1 MKTWPN
7 RFVMAASVLVAVRVV
22 ITVVPAG
29 ADDLPPGV
37 IDTQNPAD
45 VSLSP
50 KESLERIVVPD
61 GFQVTQFA
69 AEPDIRRPIAFDID
83 DRGRLWVV
91 ENYSHPKWKDGPG
104 VDRVVILED
113 TNQDGQFDLRKI
125 FWDKGRY
132 LTGIALGHGGV
143 WLANTPELTF
153 IADRNRDDVPDG
165 DAVAVLDGFQVSTNN
180 VLNNFHWGPDGWL
193 YGAIGLSTKSLV
205 GRPGTAADKRTQITR
220 GIWRYHPIRQ
230 VFEKVAEG
238 MVNPWGADFNEHGD
252 LITANTVLAHLWHIV
267 PGMYCERRANE
278 RDNPFAYQRIQTI
291 ANHLHW
297 GGGGWQESRNPS
309 SRKGKGK
316 GNGKGQP
323 AASAAADHEHD
334 EEYHQHS
341 VAGGG
346 HAHCGGMI
354 YLGDNWPTKYR
365 GAFFTNNLHGNRVNS
380 DRLEARRS
388 TYVGIHSDDVLFG
401 NDPWFR
407 GMSIK
412 YGPDGGVYISDW
424 HDFGECHDG
433 DGSHRSTGRIYK
445 VVFDSRHGLPVDI
458 ASKSDSQLVELHRHP
473 NEWFV
478 RHARRLLHER
488 SVQRDVSGKIH
499 QQLWGQFHDTTA
511 VEDKL
516 RSLWTLYV
524 IGAVDDSKIA
534 ELLKHSEADVRRWA
548 VRFSHD
554 ELRTDTATLT
564 QPGQQTNA
572 GPHAELIAEM
582 AASDPSA
589 KVRLEIA
596 CSLQRVSQQQRLK
609 VATGLL
615 SHSTDATD
623 PYLPL
628 MTWYGLEPA
637 IWDHPETALKIAR
650 QSAIPIVRQF
660 IARRLVD
667 DRQPKID
674 LVIQAALEDTD
685 SAVVKDLVV
694 GMQQCLQSRGSRN
707 TPAEWNRLFGRLK
720 VTADPELRSA
730 AIQLATVFGD
740 KAAIGDLRNKMLD
753 VGQSAKARRSA
764 FQSLVQLANGVSIDL
779 LHKLVQ
785 NDGLLRNDALQ
796 RLVVASNDSTGP
808 LLLNSFSRFAPDQQ
822 REAVNV
828 LVTRQRFAKQLVVAI
843 KAGTVDRTAVSAFA
857 LQQLRAFREETL
869 QQAVLELWEDD
880 HRGLK
885 KADEIARLKSVMT
898 PEYLATGNAS
908 AGRMVFNQTCSK
920 CHTLYEQGGSIAP
933 NLTGSGRKKTDYVLQ
948 NLIDPSA
955 EIDAAYRLTTVVTTD
970 GRLLSGFII
979 KQDDRWLVLRTQDA
993 EFRLSM
999 NDVDEIV
1006 TSNVSM
1012 MPEGMLRNLTD
1023 DQFRDLLVYLATDQQ
1038 VPLLQP

>member
-1 MKTWPN
+1 MRTTPIETVIAG
-7 RFVMAASVLVAVRVV
+7 FFV
-22 ITVVPAG
+22 ITLGLTVSAAEVQ

-37 IDTQNPAD
+37 VNTQNPAD
-45 VSLSP
+45 ISLSP
-50 KESLERIVVPD
+50 KESLARIVVPD
-61 GFQVTQFA
+61 GFHVTQFA
-69 AEPDIRRPIAFDID
+69 AEPGIRRPIAFDFD

-91 ENYSHPKWKDGPG
+91 ENYSHPKWKEGAG
-104 VDRVVILED
+104 VDRIVILED
-113 TNQDGQFDLRKI
+113 TNQDGQFDQRKV

-132 LTGIALGHGGV
+132 LTGIAVGHGGV

-153 IADRNRDDVPDG
+153 IADRNGDDVPDSSP
-165 DAVAVLDGFQVSTNN
+165 VAVLDGFQISTNN

-205 GRPGTAADKRTQITR
+205 GKPGTPPERRTQITR

-238 MVNPWGADFNEHGD
+238 MVNPWGADFNEFGD

-267 PGMYCERRANE
+267 PGMYCERRASE
-278 RDNPFAYQRIQTI
+278 RDNPYAYQRIQTI

-309 SRKGKGK
+309 SRKGR
-316 GNGKGQP
+316 NREP
-323 AASAAADHEHD
+323 ASITTDHEHD

-346 HAHCGGMI
+346 HAHCGAMI
-354 YLGDNWPTKYR
+354 YLGDNWPARYR

-412 YGPDGGVYISDW
+412 YGPDGGVYITDW

-445 VVFDSRHGLPVDI
+445 MVFDAKHGAPVDL
-458 ASKSDSQLVELHRHP
+458 ARMSDSQLVEMHRHP

-488 SVQRDVSGKIH
+488 SVQRDLSIEINK
-499 QQLWGQFHDTTA
+499 QLWWQFYRSNA

-524 IGAVDDSKIA
+524 IGAVGDSKIV
-534 ELLKHSEADVRRWA
+534 ELLKHPEADVRRWA

-554 ELRTDTATLT
+554 ELRTDTASLT
-564 QPGQQTNA
+564 QPGRQTDD
-572 GPHAELIAEM
+572 GPHAELIAEL

-609 VATGLL
+609 VATALL
-615 SHSTDATD
+615 SHATDATD

-637 IWDHPETALKIAR
+637 VWNHPEAALGIAR
-650 QSAIPIVRQF
+650 QAAIPLVRQF

-667 DRQPKID
+667 DQQPKVD
-674 LVIQAALEDTD
+674 LVIQAALEE
-685 SAVVKDLVV
+685 SKASVVRDLVV
-694 GMQQCLQSRGSRN
+694 GMQQCLQGRGSRQA
-707 TPAEWNRLFGRLK
+707 PAEWNRLFARLK
-720 VTADPELRSA
+720 VMADPQLRSA
-730 AIQLATVFGD
+730 AIQLATIFGD
-740 KAAIGDLRNKMLD
+740 KAAISELRNKMKD
-753 VGQSAKARRSA
+753 ISQPATARRAA
-764 FQSLVQLANGVSIDL
+764 FQSLVQLADGVSIDL
-779 LHKLVQ
+779 LHQLVQ
-785 NDGLLRNDALQ
+785 YDELLRSDALQ
-796 RLVVASNDSTGP
+796 QLVMDSDRSTGSV
-808 LLLNSFSRFAPDQQ
+808 LLNSFSRFEPAQQ

-828 LVTRQRFAKQLVVAI
+828 LVTRQSFAQQLVSAI
-843 KAGTVDRTAVSAFA
+843 QTGTVDRSAVSAFA
-857 LQQLRAFREETL
+857 LQQLRAFRNETL
-869 QQAVLELWEDD
+869 QQTVTNIWAVDAD
-880 HRGLK
+880 GLK
-885 KADEIARLKSVMT
+885 KADEITRLKNVMT
-898 PEYLATGNAS
+898 AEFMHQGSAS
-908 AGRMVFNQTCSK
+908 AGRAIFNRTCSK
-920 CHTLYEQGGSIAP
+920 CHTLYGEGGSIAP

-979 KQDDRWLVLRTQDA
+979 KQNDRWLVLRTQDA
-993 EFRLSM
+993 EFRLPM

-1012 MPEGMLRNLTD
+1012 MPEGMLRTLSD
-1023 DQFRDLLVYLATDQQ
+1023 EQFRDLLVYLATDQQ
-1038 VPLLQP
+1038 VPLVTK